1 MSPQILPPD
10 ARPREK
16 LLQRGPQALSDSEL
30 LAIVL
35 RTGTAQQPVLSYAQG
50 LLDRFQGLAR
60 LMHASAQAL
69 MQTPGLGPAKSAEIL
84 AIRALAMRALE
95 ESLGS
100 RPVFEHPRAVKDY
113 VGMHLR
119 QLEREVFAVLFL
131 DHHHRMLTLQTL
143 FTGTLTQASVHPR
156 EVVKSALAHNAAAV
170 LLCHNHPSGV
180 AEPSRADE
188 AITRTLQAALKLV
201 DVRVLDHLIVG
212 QDEVSSMAE
221 MGLLG

>member
-16 LLQRGPQALSDSEL
+16 LLQRGAQALSDAEL
-30 LAIVL
+30 LALVL
-35 RTGTAQQPVLSYAQG
+35 RTGTAQEPVLRFAQS
-50 LLDRFQGLAR
+50 LLDRFQGLDKLLR
-60 LMHASAQAL
+60 ASADELLNA
-69 MQTPGLGPAKSAEIL
+69 PGLGPAKAAEIL
-84 AIRALAMRALE
+84 AIRALAARALE
-95 ESLGS
+95 ESLGA

-113 VGMHLR
+113 VGLQLR
-119 QLEREVFAVLFL
+119 HLEREVFAVLFL
-131 DHHHRMLTLQTL
+131 DHHHRLLNMQTL
-143 FTGTLTQASVHPR
+143 FTGTLAQTSVHPR

-212 QDEVSSMAE
+212 RSEVVSMAE
-221 MGLLG
+221 QGLMS